1 MNALLRVL
9 AMASFG
15 LFVACGDD
23 DAASDAGEL
32 LVDVAVQD
40 PDAGPPQDAS
50 ARDARTG
57 SDAGGSARPNILL
70 VIADDM
76 GIDSSAQYDVSEDV
90 PNTPTLDGL
99 AATGIV
105 FDDAWATPACT
116 TTRGTLISGLHGVHS
131 GVDFVPAVLAPDTRT
146 LHAHLAE
153 HSPEY
158 ATAIVGKW
166 HLGGRT
172 PDLNAPLAAGVG
184 YYAGTIAGVIDDYFD
199 WDLTTGGELVPQ
211 STYHTTAM
219 TDLAIE
225 WIENQEG
232 PWFMWLAYVAPHIP
246 FHAPPESL
254 HERSLLGTPADI
266 RNNRREYY
274 LAAIEAMD
282 HELGRLLAT
291 LSDEERDNTLIVF
304 LGDNGTPSQA
314 VDVDVFAPT
323 QAKNTLYEGGVRIPL
338 IVSGAGVREGV
349 RDPALVHTVDLFPTL
364 LQVLGLPSDA
374 SLDGESFADV
384 LVREDA
390 GTREFNYTEFV
401 SDAVTGWAVRDE
413 RYKLIHFED
422 GTEELYDLSLDLAE
436 TNNLVGDAALQDR
449 AAALAAYGVSLRQ

>member
-1 MNALLRVL
+1 MSPLLRIL
-9 AMASFG
+9 ALATLG

-23 DAASDAGEL
+23 T
-32 LVDVAVQD
+32 V
-40 PDAGPPQDAS
+40 
-50 ARDARTG
+50 
-57 SDAGGSARPNILL
+57 SDAGGGADVGGQDVSPQDVPAQEDAAPVDAALDASVDARPNILL

-76 GIDSSAQYDVSEDV
+76 GIDSSAQYGVSDDV
-90 PNTPTLDGL
+90 PNTPTLDSL
-99 AATGIV
+99 AARGIV

-131 GVDFVPAVLAPDTRT
+131 GIDFVPAVLSSSTRT

-153 HSPEY
+153 HRPEY

-166 HLGGRT
+166 HLGGRD
-172 PDLNAPLAAGVG
+172 PDLGAPLAAGVG

-199 WDLTTGGELVPQ
+199 WDLTSGGAQVPQ
-211 STYHTTAM
+211 SAYHTTAM
-219 TDLAIE
+219 TDIAIE
-225 WIENQEG
+225 WIEDQEG

-254 HERSLLGTPADI
+254 HARTLLGTAADI
-266 RNNRREYY
+266 RNNRRQYY

-314 VDVDVFAPT
+314 VDADVFAPAR
-323 QAKNTLYEGGVRIPL
+323 AKNTLYEGGVRVPL
-338 IVSGAGVREGV
+338 IISGAGAREGV

-364 LQVLGLPSDA
+364 LQVLGLAPDA
-374 SLDGESFADV
+374 SLDGESFAEV

-390 GTREFNYTEFV
+390 GTRRFNYTEFV

-422 GTEELYDLSLDLAE
+422 GSEEVYDLSLDLAE
-436 TNNLVGDAALQDR
+436 TNNLVGDAELQARVD
-449 AAALAAYGVSLRQ
+449 ALAAYGALQRQ